1 MKFETKIVHISKPDE
16 LTGAISTPIY
26 QTSSYVQEAPEV
38 HKGFAYSRTANPTRK
53 VVEQAVA
60 ELEGGFAGFGFSSG
74 LAATDCVLKLL
85 NQGDEVIAVN
95 DVYGGT
101 YRILS
106 TVYNRFGIT
115 SKFIDTTD
123 VRNVAEAV
131 STKTRFIWLETPTN
145 PTLKISDIAEIAKI
159 AKSVGALLIVD
170 NTFLS
175 PALQKPIELG
185 ADIVVHSGTKYLSGH
200 GDVLSGFIVVNT
212 PELAEQLQYIQNTSG
227 GVLSPFDSWLT
238 LRGIQT
244 LSLRLEKHSQNAQ
257 KIAEYLIS
265 HPKVDKV
272 YYPGLKTHKN
282 HDIAARQQKAF
293 GGMVSFSL
301 KEDTI
306 EAATNFL
313 TRTEIFILAEN
324 LGDVRSLVSHPAT
337 MTHKSTPVE
346 IKKETGIQDSLIRLS
361 VGIEDADDLI
371 KDLEQALNSERC
383 SIKDKKQEIVEKSQK

>member
-1 MKFETKIVHISKPDE
+1 MIDKVNLLIVKNNHIMKLETKIVHISKPDE

-38 HKGFAYSRTANPTRK
+38 NKGFSYTRTANPTRK
-53 VVEQAVA
+53 VVEEAIA
-60 ELEGGFAGFGFSSG
+60 ELEGGTTGFAFASG

-85 NQGDEVIAVN
+85 NQGDEVVAVN

-101 YRILS
+101 YRVLTTI
-106 TVYNRFGIT
+106 YNRLGVK

-123 VRNVAEAV
+123 IKNVKNTV
-131 STKTRFIWLETPTN
+131 SDKTRFIWLESPTN
-145 PTLKISDIAEIAKI
+145 PTLKISDIEEIAKI

-175 PALQKPIELG
+175 PILQRPIELG
-185 ADIVVHSGTKYLSGH
+185 ADIVVHSGTKYISGH
-200 GDVLSGFIVVNT
+200 GDVLCGFVVVKDSK
-212 PELAEQLQYIQNTSG
+212 LAEELKYIQNTTG

-244 LSLRLEKHSQNAQ
+244 LPLRMKKHSENAQ
-257 KIAEYLIS
+257 KVAEFLAA

-272 YYPGLKTHKN
+272 YYPGLKSHKN
-282 HDIAARQQKAF
+282 HDIAAKQQKAF

-301 KEDTI
+301 KDDSI
-306 EAATNFL
+306 AAATDFL
-313 TRTEIFILAEN
+313 TRTKVFLLAEN

-337 MTHKSTPVE
+337 MTHKSTPIEVR
-346 IKKETGIQDSLIRLS
+346 KETGIQDSLIRLS
-361 VGIEDADDLI
+361 VGIEDADDLLE
-371 KDLEQALNSERC
+371 DLKQALS
-383 SIKDKKQEIVEKSQK
+383 